1 MEVTRVFHLLDAQ
14 PFVPFDVDLENGRR
28 IEVSHPE
35 NVVIFP
41 NRQKVRE
48 ILVYYPERDD
58 YSIIWPL
65 GITALHVSGR
75 PEGAGS

>member
-1 MEVTRVFHLLDAQ
+1 MDVSRVFELLDAH
-14 PFVPFDVDLENGRR
+14 PFVPFEVDLENGRR
-28 IEVSHPE
+28 IPVSHPE

-41 NRQKVRE
+41 NRVKVRE

-65 GITALHVSGR
+65 GISALHVAQR
-75 PEGAGS
+75 PGTAEA